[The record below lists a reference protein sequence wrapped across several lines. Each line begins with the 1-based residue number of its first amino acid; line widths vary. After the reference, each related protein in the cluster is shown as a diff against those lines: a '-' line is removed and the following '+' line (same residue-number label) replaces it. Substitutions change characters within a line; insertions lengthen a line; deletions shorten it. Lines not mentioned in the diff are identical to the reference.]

1 MSAIIVCLSAAVLGV
16 DYGWQP
22 VAGGGIEYIIQIEP
36 ELLDSLKAGHDLFSD
51 LPAAAR
57 NIRSYRITVGSGR
70 LPHHGEPL
78 PPPADKATLTGA
90 SAEASAPAAEVDLS
104 QLPGP
109 ILGPAL
115 ILHPPANRSEGD
127 EPPHLVES
135 EAKPLANRV
144 AGYHGKS
151 DGAAAE
157 EVGHGGDREEHRA
170 GKDHSTHK
178 GNLPDVVMAQP
189 ADANQEEHA
198 SPSDRTPPVPQ
209 TATSPVVMQLGL
221 CASLCGNVF
230 LLWVA
235 AGQRSSY
242 RALVRRMFE
251 SRSEQLAALPSPSSN
266 TPRFE
271 QVGENESA
279 GSSSKTDR
287 SER

>member
-36 ELLDSLKAGHDLFSD
+36 ELLDSLKNGHDLFSD

-57 NIRSYRITVGSGR
+57 NIRSYRITVGAGR

-78 PPPADKATLTGA
+78 PAPADKATLIGA
-90 SAEASAPAAEVDLS
+90 SAEAPAPAADVDLT

-127 EPPHLVES
+127 EPPHLVEN

-151 DGAAAE
+151 DEAADDD
-157 EVGHGGDREEHRA
+157 GQGGDREEHSA
-170 GKDHSTHK
+170 PHDHSPEK
-178 GNLPDVVMAQP
+178 AKSPDEVVAQP
-189 ADANQEEHA
+189 ADASREEHA
-198 SPSDRTPPVPQ
+198 SPSDRTPSVPQ

-242 RALVRRMFE
+242 RTLVRRMFE
-251 SRSEQLAALPSPSSN
+251 SRSEQLAALPSPSSS

-271 QVGENESA
+271 QIGENESA
-279 GSSSKTDR
+279 DSSSKTD
-287 SER
+287 SPEL